1 LTIQEIL
8 GVIVSVITILS
19 FIGGVVIFLFRKIVI
34 SPLQVSIDNLNST
47 LKEFKLSTDKRLEL
61 VENRVDIVEDKTT
74 RHETQIN
81 FLLKGGEKHV

>member
-1 LTIQEIL
+1 MTIQETL

>member
-1 LTIQEIL
+1 MTIQEIL